1 MAASEPDDWRALQ
14 PEHISAIAHALS
26 ETHEFVVFDTL
37 GTMNEVVAA
46 SLNEAS
52 IVLLMTS
59 LDISSV
65 KDTRTALRI
74 FDAWA
79 FPRGRVRLCVNDN
92 NRAVAVTPD
101 DVAQVTE
108 TEITQNFLYDR
119 DVGFAVQSGVPIVEA
134 QPNSKFAKACRSLG
148 ESIAG
153 VRPSD
158 KAAQRSGFARV
169 PLLGRIS
176 A

>member
-1 MAASEPDDWRALQ
+1 M
-14 PEHISAIAHALS
+14 
-26 ETHEFVVFDTL
+26 
-37 GTMNEVVAA
+37 VAA

-92 NRAVAVTPD
+92 NRAVAVTAE
-101 DVAQVTE
+101 DVAQATE
-108 TEITQNFLYDR
+108 TEITQYFEYDR
-119 DVGFAVQSGVPIVEA
+119 DVSFAVQSGVPIVESK
-134 QPNSKFAKACRSLG
+134 PNSKFARACRELA

-153 VRPSD
+153 VRPAESWTP
-158 KAAQRSGFARV
+158 KSVFARV
-169 PLLGRIS
+169 PLLGRLS